1 MVFGRVLVAV
11 ACALVLTAQSTAA
24 APSQDDDYRPATTS
38 TRYEA
43 GSLTGVVHAPRTIVG
58 VRPLVFHFRGSDVYA
73 QELARQGFVV
83 VLVDDRFSL
92 DGHRALWREVVVS
105 RGPLAERFA
114 RFAGHLAVAE
124 P

>member
-1 MVFGRVLVAV
+1 MVYGRVLVAV

-24 APSQDDDYRPATTS
+24 APSQDDYRPATTT

-43 GSLTGVVHAPRTIVG
+43 GPLTGVVHAPRT
-58 VRPLVFHFRGSDVYA
+58 LVDVLPVVFQVRGSDVYA
-73 QELARQGFVV
+73 QELVRRGFVV
-83 VLVDDRFSL
+83 VLVNDRFSM
-92 DGHRALWREVVVS
+92 DQHRRLWREAGAG
-105 RGPLAERFA
+105 RGPLAERFG

>member
-1 MVFGRVLVAV
+1 M
-11 ACALVLTAQSTAA
+11 LTAQSTAA
-24 APSQDDDYRPATTS
+24 APSQDDYRPATTT

-43 GSLTGVVHAPRTIVG
+43 GSLTGVVHAPRTLVG
-58 VRPLVFHFRGSDVYA
+58 MLPMVFHFRGSDVYA

-92 DGHRALWREVVVS
+92 DRHRELWRGVVAGT
-105 RGPLAERFA
+105 GPLAERFG

>member
-24 APSQDDDYRPATTS
+24 APSQDDDYRPATMS
-38 TRYEA
+38 LRYEA

-58 VRPLVFHFRGSDVYA
+58 VRPVVFNVRGSDVYA

-83 VLVDDRFSL
+83 VLVDDRFSM
-92 DGHRALWREVVVS
+92 DRHRELWRGVVAGT
-105 RGPLAERFA
+105 GPLAERMG

>member
-24 APSQDDDYRPATTS
+24 APAQDDDYRPATMS
-38 TRYEA
+38 LRYEA

-58 VRPLVFHFRGSDVYA
+58 VRPVVFNVRGSDVYA

-83 VLVDDRFSL
+83 VLVDDRFSM
-92 DGHRALWREVVVS
+92 DRHRELWRAI
-105 RGPLAERFA
+105 GTGLLAERFG